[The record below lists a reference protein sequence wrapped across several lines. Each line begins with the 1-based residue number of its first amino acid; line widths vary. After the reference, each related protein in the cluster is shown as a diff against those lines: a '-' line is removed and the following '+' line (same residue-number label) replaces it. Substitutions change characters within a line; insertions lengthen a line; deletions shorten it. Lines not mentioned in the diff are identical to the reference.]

1 VKVWMEIDQ
10 SYVYQ
15 DDYVRIPYPD
25 VVQED
30 VCERE
35 LVKEGMC
42 ERSAENI
49 GACPQPHF
57 NLQ

>member
-1 VKVWMEIDQ
+1 MEIDQ